1 MLGWYVFFI
10 ITDRFVYKGSSC
22 KKHFM
27 KSTILLTAVTILAF
41 NMNAGHKRSECLNL
55 HDVSAYI
62 QAIAVKDKVF
72 ARNGFATAEDTFVL
86 HAIKGNREEIMMSQT
101 ALQKSTNPQVKALAQ
116 HLVDDHQQLLQDL
129 EKLNNSGNQMNN
141 MSDSTLDS
149 GQQMTSNNLSGN
161 AFDRQWVS
169 DMIAGHMKTINEFKT
184 ELGKTQNADIK
195 NLITKSLPTISE
207 HLRQL
212 EALRNKMM

>member
-1 MLGWYVFFI
+1 
-10 ITDRFVYKGSSC
+10 
-22 KKHFM
+22 M
-27 KSTILLTAVTILAF
+27 KSTILVTAITILAF
-41 NMNAGHKRSECLNL
+41 NMNAGHKKSACLNL

-62 QAIAVKDKVF
+62 QAIAVKDKMSV
-72 ARNGFATAEDTFVL
+72 RNGFATAEDTFVL

-116 HLVDDHQQLLQDL
+116 HLIDDHQQLLQDL

-141 MSDSTLDS
+141 MSDSTPDS
-149 GQQMTSNNLSGN
+149 SQQMTSNNLSGN

-195 NLITKSLPTISE
+195 NLITKSLPAISE